1 MGVNIHASC
10 ILLGQAGAGFKAPAE
25 AGILLLGASG
35 SGKSD
40 LALRLIAAGAELVAD
55 DRTELEIE
63 DGALVAGPPHA
74 LAGLM
79 EVRNLG
85 IVALPPRPK
94 ARIALVVDLGPDGP
108 PVRLPEPERWTGPPG
123 LALPGAACPP
133 SRPPRCATDGRRRS
147 SSPAGRCRCT
157 SRARRSSTP
166 RSSS

>member
-10 ILLGQAGAGFKAPAE
+10 ILLGQAGAGFQAPAE

-55 DRTELEIE
+55 DRTELEFE
-63 DGALVAGPPHA
+63 DGAIVAGPPQA

-85 IVALPPRPK
+85 IVALPHRPK

-108 PVRLPEPERWTGPPG
+108 PVRLPEPERWTGPAG
-123 LALPGAACPP
+123 LALPDAACPP
-133 SRPPRCATDGRRRS
+133 LIRIDPFE
-147 SSPAGRCRCT
+147 T
-157 SRARRSSTP
+157 SAPVKVALAAAAFAHGLLRDTVAAK
-166 RSSS
+166 